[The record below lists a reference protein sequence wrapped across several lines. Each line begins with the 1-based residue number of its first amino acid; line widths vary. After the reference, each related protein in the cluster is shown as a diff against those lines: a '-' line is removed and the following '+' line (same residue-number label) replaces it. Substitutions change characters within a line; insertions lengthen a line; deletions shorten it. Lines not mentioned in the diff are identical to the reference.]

1 MFTRNANLVNAVYA
15 CIVLMYALAIWA
27 EKGVRLYKKK
37 SCGQGLLISFQK
49 VCFRSDSSLK
59 IDLLFLGQL
68 KTTRNITS

>member
-15 CIVLMYALAIWA
+15 CIVHMYALAIWA

-59 IDLLFLGQL
+59 IGLFF
-68 KTTRNITS
+68 